1 MNNLIIIM
9 IIVIKLAVYASLSE
23 YFKAQL
29 VLSQAI

>member
-1 MNNLIIIM
+1 M